1 MASTT
6 VTDTGQIAI
15 PQEIQE
21 YLKLRVGDKIDF
33 VIDEEGQ
40 VKIIA
45 LNVSVD
51 ELSGILHR
59 PGIKKATI
67 EEMEVAILEGANDR
81 S

>member
-1 MASTT
+1 MPSTT

-51 ELSGILHR
+51 DLSGILHR
-59 PGIKKATI
+59 PGIKKATV
-67 EEMEVAILEGANDR
+67 EEMELAILEGASDR